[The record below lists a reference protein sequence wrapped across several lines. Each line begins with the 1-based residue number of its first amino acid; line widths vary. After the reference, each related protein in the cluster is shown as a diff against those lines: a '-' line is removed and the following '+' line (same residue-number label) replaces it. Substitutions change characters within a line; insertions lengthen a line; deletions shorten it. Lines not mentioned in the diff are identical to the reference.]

1 LKPGKLDPEEW
12 EIMKT
17 HTTIGGLIIGDH
29 SSELLR
35 MAKTIAL
42 SHHERWD
49 GTGYPAGLKGENVP
63 LYGRIAAIAD
73 VFDALTS
80 ERPYKHAWTIEDSVE
95 EIKRS
100 NGSHFDPKVVEA
112 FLAALPDILKMRAEH
127 LDEVSLVKEA
137 A

>member
-1 LKPGKLDPEEW
+1 
-12 EIMKT
+12 
-17 HTTIGGLIIGDH
+17 
-29 SSELLR
+29 
-35 MAKTIAL
+35 
-42 SHHERWD
+42 
-49 GTGYPAGLKGENVP
+49 LKGENVP